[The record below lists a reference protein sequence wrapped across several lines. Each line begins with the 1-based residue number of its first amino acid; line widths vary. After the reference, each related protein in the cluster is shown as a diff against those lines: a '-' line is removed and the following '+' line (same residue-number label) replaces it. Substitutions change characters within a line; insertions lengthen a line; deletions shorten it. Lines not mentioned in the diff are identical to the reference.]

1 MQGYPP
7 PHYIRSNTG
16 GGGKPSAL
24 RIGKGLVDK
33 VLQTGIDGG
42 DSWEVENLKETKE
55 VVKKVD
61 TEMSLKG

>member
-1 MQGYPP
+1 
-7 PHYIRSNTG
+7 
-16 GGGKPSAL
+16 
-24 RIGKGLVDK
+24 VDK